1 MASGTPFTKVRH
13 WPWLIRFRSKA
24 KLCSR
29 TPRRA
34 STTTVRSH
42 SPSPACSAVS
52 VSVGTTRTGPVPN
65 RGQSAAVAN
74 WRTPDAPAA
83 TASGHRVPSS
93 RTPGPARIAKST
105 HRCAASPPA
114 RRRSAVLSAR
124 QSCKACSARE
134 LPGSLYRD
142 STLNSFDRVCRQN
155 CPQSTRRPPWRRSA
169 YVAGTRAIGSA
180 SIYLQLPPSAH
191 Y

>member
-1 MASGTPFTKVRH
+1 MASGTPVTKVRH
-13 WPWLIRFRSKA
+13 WPWLIRCRSKA

-65 RGQSAAVAN
+65 RGQSAAV
-74 WRTPDAPAA
+74 
-83 TASGHRVPSS
+83 SGHRDPSS
-93 RTPGPARIAKST
+93 T
-105 HRCAASPPA
+105 PA
-114 RRRSAVLSAR
+114 RRRSAVVSAR

-134 LPGSLYRD
+134 LPGSQH
-142 STLNSFDRVCRQN
+142 LNTTVNSLVRVCRQN
-155 CPQSTRRPPWRRSA
+155 CPQSTRRPAWRRSA
-169 YVAGTRAIGSA
+169 YVAVTRAIGSA

-191 Y
+191 N

>member
-34 STTTVRSH
+34 STTTVRSR
-42 SPSPACSAVS
+42 SPSPDCSAVS

-65 RGQSAAVAN
+65 RGQSAAV
-74 WRTPDAPAA
+74 
-83 TASGHRVPSS
+83 SGHHVPS
-93 RTPGPARIAKST
+93 R
-105 HRCAASPPA
+105 PPA
-114 RRRSAVLSAR
+114 RRRSAVVSAR

-134 LPGSLYRD
+134 LPGSQHLNI
-142 STLNSFDRVCRQN
+142 TVNSFNRVCRQN

-180 SIYLQLPPSAH
+180 SIYLQLSPSAH
-191 Y
+191 H